1 MKKKKSL
8 SLRIASLVL
17 FSLMFVEFISPASHA
32 SAAVLEQAADTMYAI
47 RSEASLSLY
56 DALMS
61 EIKDGDTYREDY
73 AGTYM
78 DSQGNL
84 VICVTESQSAAD
96 YRTILTEQVIAS
108 AVETSRADVKANY
121 STIGSGTNIN
131 SNDLIRYEVKPYSYN
146 DLYYA
151 QDVLYD
157 KMEEFK
163 IAQTYISDKD
173 CNLTIATLDDSLRNT
188 ILEYL
193 ESVGSLSD
201 FIVFEHADD
210 IVQPHATIYAG
221 YECVAIAYVGYDN
234 EHAGTVGFAA
244 SYNGQYGIVTAAHAV
259 QPNST
264 ALVKDNDQDYHT
276 GMVTYYNMGYVMDA
290 AFIAL
295 TDGVTVSSNI
305 YCGGQSRGSSGTAS
319 VTQGVEIVRGGRK
332 TGCTYGTVT
341 SSSVTV
347 TSQSGTFRD
356 FFSISNQGVSGDSG
370 GPIAVRSTNKL
381 LGIYHGTGSTS
392 SGESLAVAC
401 KYTSMSERGISYV
414 DSATTF

>member
-47 RSEASLSLY
+47 RSETSLSLY
-56 DALMS
+56 DTLMS

-157 KMEEFK
+157 KMKEFK
-163 IAQTYISDKD
+163 IAETRISDKD

-193 ESVGSLSD
+193 ESVGGLTD
-201 FIVFEHADD
+201 FIIFEHADH
-210 IVQPHATIYAG
+210 IVQSHATIYAG
-221 YECVAIAYVGYDN
+221 QECSVLSSS
-234 EHAGTVGFAA
+234 GTVGFAA
-244 SYNGQYGIVTAAHAV
+244 TYNGQYGIVTAAHV
-259 QPNST
+259 VGDVNNSVT
-264 ALVKDNDQDYHT
+264 VYDSNGNRHT
-276 GMVTYYNMGYVMDA
+276 GTVTYSSMGYVMDA
-290 AFIAL
+290 AFVAL
-295 TDGVTVSSNI
+295 TDGVTVSSKTKYNDYI
-305 YCGGQSRGSSGTAS
+305 RDSNGTAS
-319 VTQGVEIVRGGRK
+319 VVQGVEIIRVGK
-332 TGCTYGTVT
+332 ETGYTTGTVT
-341 SSSVTV
+341 NSSVTV
-347 TSQSGTFRD
+347 TSDSGTYRD
-356 FFSISNQGVSGDSG
+356 FFSFSSSTTCLHGDSG
-370 GPIAVRSTNKL
+370 GPIAIRENNKL
-381 LGIYHGTGSTS
+381 LGIYHGTGNY
-392 SGESLAVAC
+392 LYVAC
-401 KYTSMSERGISYV
+401 KYTNINERGISYV